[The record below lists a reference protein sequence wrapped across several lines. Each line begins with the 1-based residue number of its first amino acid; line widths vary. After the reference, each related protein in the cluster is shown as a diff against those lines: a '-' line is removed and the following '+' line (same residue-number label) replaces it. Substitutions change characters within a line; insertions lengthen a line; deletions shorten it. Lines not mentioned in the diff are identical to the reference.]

1 MLGTILIVFLADS
14 IMNNIHAGL
23 HQLLIQIFGA
33 VLVAIYV
40 MIVTWI
46 ILFILDKF
54 TKIKTTSKQQE
65 EGLDKT
71 LLNESYF
78 NK

>member
-1 MLGTILIVFLADS
+1 
-14 IMNNIHAGL
+14 
-23 HQLLIQIFGA
+23 
-33 VLVAIYV
+33 
-40 MIVTWI
+40 MIITWI

-54 TKIKTTSKQQE
+54 TKIRTTSKQQE